1 MISAMARRSGGG
13 IVAVEDHAL
22 VNPWRADDPDV
33 EAALREAEISDLR
46 LVYHSSNYVFI
57 AWLEHPEHGRGLGVY
72 KPERGERPLWDF
84 PDGLYRRE
92 IAAYE
97 FARLLGWPIIPPTVE
112 RDGPHGRGSMQLFI
126 EHDPR
131 QHYFELREDDVYDV
145 QLARF
150 AAYDLV
156 ANNADRKGGHLLLDE
171 HGHIWG
177 IDQGLCF
184 HDEEKLRTVVWDFSG
199 TELPEPWLEDL
210 RRARDFIS
218 AGDPGSTTFTSLL
231 SARELAALST
241 RIDEVLVRPVLPE
254 MYPWRCVPWPM
265 V

>member
-1 MISAMARRSGGG
+1 MA
-13 IVAVEDHAL
+13 VDDQAL
-22 VNPWRADDPDV
+22 VNPWRPDDPHV
-33 EAALREAEISDLR
+33 EAALRDAEITDLR

-72 KPERGERPLWDF
+72 KPERGEQPLWDF

-97 FARLLGWPIIPPTVE
+97 FARLLNWLIVPPTVE

-131 QHYFELREDDVYDV
+131 QHYFELRDRDDLDV
-145 QLARF
+145 QLVRF
-150 AAYDLV
+150 ATFDLV
-156 ANNADRKGGHLLLDE
+156 ANNADRKGGHLLLDDRD
-171 HGHIWG
+171 HIWG

-184 HDEEKLRTVVWDFSG
+184 HEEQKLRTVIWDYAG
-199 TELPEPWLEDL
+199 TELPSAWLDDL
-210 RRARDFIS
+210 RRVRDCLE
-218 AGDPGSTTFTSLL
+218 AGAPEVAAFASLL
-231 SARELAALST
+231 SARERAALIART
-241 RIDEVLVRPVLPE
+241 DQLLERPVLPE